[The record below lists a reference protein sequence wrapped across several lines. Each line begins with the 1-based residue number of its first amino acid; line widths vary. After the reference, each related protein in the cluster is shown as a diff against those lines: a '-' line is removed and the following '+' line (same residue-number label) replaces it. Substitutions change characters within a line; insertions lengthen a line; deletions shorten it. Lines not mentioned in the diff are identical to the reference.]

1 MVSNTERELEKIF
14 ISYDRVLYRLKILN
28 IKTKGGKEV
37 THKDLRYAVNLMEK
51 KHPTCRW
58 KCQKAKGKKHY
69 ILIEGYYWLTY
80 VYFQN
85 EKSLIDMDIEFFT
98 TRIKLYEELL
108 QVTPKILWTNDMYV
122 DELQSYFNRSLD
134 PTIRRSIRK
143 MLQFNKDYRF
153 IENSKYKISKE
164 GIEWLCKNCFKQKYL
179 ELLENYKME
188 LTEKYIKAGYPYD
201 IF

>member
-1 MVSNTERELEKIF
+1 MISNTEKELEKIF
-14 ISYDRVLYRLKILN
+14 ISYDRILYRLKILN
-28 IKTKGGKEV
+28 IRTKGGKEV
-37 THKDLRYAVNLMEK
+37 THKDLRKAVDVMLK

-58 KCQKAKGKKHY
+58 KCQKSKGKKHY

-80 VYFQN
+80 VYFQS

-108 QVTPKILWTNDMYV
+108 QVTPKILWTKDMYV
-122 DELQSYFNRSLD
+122 DELQSYFSRSLD
-134 PTIRRSIRK
+134 PTIRRGIRK
-143 MLQFNKDYRF
+143 MLQFNKNYRT
-153 IENSKYKISKE
+153 IENGKYKISKE

-179 ELLENYKME
+179 KLLENYKME
-188 LTEKYIKAGYPYD
+188 LTEEYIKAGYPYD

>member
-1 MVSNTERELEKIF
+1 MISNTEKELEKIF
-14 ISYDRVLYRLKILN
+14 ISYDRILYRLKILN
-28 IKTKGGKEV
+28 IRTKGGKEV
-37 THKDLRYAVNLMEK
+37 THKDLRKAADVMLK

-58 KCQKAKGKKHY
+58 KCQKSKGKKHY

-80 VYFQN
+80 VYFQS

-108 QVTPKILWTNDMYV
+108 QVTPKILWTKDMYV
-122 DELQSYFNRSLD
+122 DELQSYFSRSLD
-134 PTIRRSIRK
+134 PTIRRGIRK
-143 MLQFNKDYRF
+143 MLQFNKNYRT
-153 IENSKYKISKE
+153 IENGKYKISKE

-179 ELLENYKME
+179 KLLENYKME
-188 LTEKYIKAGYPYD
+188 LTEEYIKAGYPYD

>member
-1 MVSNTERELEKIF
+1 MISNTEKELEKIF

-37 THKDLRYAVNLMEK
+37 THKDLRYAVNYMEK

-58 KCQKAKGKKHY
+58 KCQKSKGKKHY

-80 VYFQN
+80 VYFQS

-108 QVTPKILWTNDMYV
+108 QLTPKILWTKDMYV
-122 DELQSYFNRSLD
+122 DELQSYFSRSLD
-134 PTIRRSIRK
+134 PTIRRGIRK
-143 MLQFNKDYRF
+143 MLQFNKNYRT
-153 IENSKYKISKE
+153 IENGKYKISKE

-179 ELLENYKME
+179 KLLENYKME
-188 LTEKYIKAGYPYD
+188 LTEEYIKAGYPYD

>member
-1 MVSNTERELEKIF
+1 MISNTERELEKIF

-37 THKDLRYAVNLMEK
+37 THKDLRYAVDFMAK

-85 EKSLIDMDIEFFT
+85 EKKIIDMDIEFFK
-98 TRIKLYEELL
+98 TRIKLYEQLL
-108 QVTPKILWTNDMYV
+108 QIAPKIIWINDLYI
-122 DELQSYFNRSLD
+122 DELGQYFNRKD
-134 PTIRRSIRK
+134 ETIRKAIRK
-143 MLQFNKDYRF
+143 MLKADKSYKLF
-153 IENSKYKISKE
+153 ENGRYKISRQ
-164 GIEWLCKNCFKQKYL
+164 GIEWLCKNCFKDKYL

-188 LTEKYIKAGYPYD
+188 LTERYIKAGYPYD